1 MHTSTPCLT
10 KNQRVASFARGPH
23 TGMFTKQYE
32 LLIIPFCLSKY
43 FPIITKKIQIF
54 CDRDVS
60 KCISVHL
67 DDASQFKCAIMY
79 EDLPRANN
87 PSKTRPLTWLGA
99 LPDALRKESI
109 QNSEDPELKASF
121 GNIEAKSFWW
131 RLSQYSSATEFEKER
146 CNAVHASA
154 KCYASMIDPALK
166 KLDSCAANI
175 INEEGKQTFGDS
187 LCQNLYDNKFIT
199 PEMGKIEDIKVGMH
213 YSYCGGRW
221 EPVQSEGEQLTLSEK
236 LCCKPDQEDDTKYR
250 FYRCDGSNY
259 KTSDTCK

>member
-1 MHTSTPCLT
+1 MKAALIFASLA
-10 KNQRVASFARGPH
+10 VASVTSLPH
-23 TGMFTKQYE
+23 KE
-32 LLIIPFCLSKY
+32 SKSGQLCKGSSY
-43 FPIITKKIQIF
+43 
-54 CDRDVS
+54 RDVS

-87 PSKTRPLTWLGA
+87 PAKTRKLTWLGA

-109 QNSEDPELKASF
+109 MNSEDPELKASF

-131 RLSQYSSATEFEKER
+131 RLSQYSSPAEFEKER

-154 KCYASMIDPALK
+154 KRYASMIDPALK

-199 PEMGKIEDIKVGMH
+199 PEMGKIEDVKVGMH
-213 YSYCGGRW
+213 YSYCGGKW
-221 EPVQSEGEQLTLSEK
+221 EPVESEGEQLTLSEK
-236 LCCKPDQEDDTKYR
+236 LCCKPDSQDETKYR
-250 FYRCDGSNY
+250 FYRCDGSDF